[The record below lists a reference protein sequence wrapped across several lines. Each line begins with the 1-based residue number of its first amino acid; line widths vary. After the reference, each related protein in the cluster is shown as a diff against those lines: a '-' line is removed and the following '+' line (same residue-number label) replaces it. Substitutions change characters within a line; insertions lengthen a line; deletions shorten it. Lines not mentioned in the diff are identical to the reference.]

1 MKPAHEGMTRRSSCK
16 STYDLQSPPNK
27 REKNGPAQAEQ
38 RRSCHIL
45 YDGTE
50 GLGLHTWDRYTELG
64 KRGQNTLPA
73 LSRVPSAADQ
83 NYIILAPLN
92 PGSQVG
98 LGGCL
103 WLRALRCSLSWPL
116 LQPDP
121 ASSLKICESCAN
133 FTSHTSVPRWS
144 FHGFPKTFPCCLP
157 SGLAP
162 GTWEGR
168 GERSHCTHHTAS
180 HGSHFL
186 LQKWFFPL
194 SEVLWLGMLRS
205 VVVTAPEACCR

>member
-1 MKPAHEGMTRRSSCK
+1 MKAAHEGMTRRSSCK
-16 STYDLQSPPNK
+16 SAYDLQSPPNK

-98 LGGCL
+98 LRGCTWL
-103 WLRALRCSLSWPL
+103 WVQPLLAPASVLSSIISKYLPL
-116 LQPDP
+116 LQATPLSLGGAFTVFLKHFP
-121 ASSLKICESCAN
+121 AASLRGSPQGYGEVVG
-133 FTSHTSVPRWS
+133 SVP
-144 FHGFPKTFPCCLP
+144 T
-157 SGLAP
+157 AQD
-162 GTWEGR
+162 
-168 GERSHCTHHTAS
+168 HTA
-180 HGSHFL
+180 HHCSHFL
-186 LQKWFFPL
+186 LQKCFFFFPFL
-194 SEVLWLGMLRS
+194 KCFGLAGFGMLTF
-205 VVVTAPEACCR
+205 VAGCCQCT

>member
-1 MKPAHEGMTRRSSCK
+1 MQEGILWRRRKDGRAGEHRRGGRIFGGRNAPALISSPHRSHLISHARNCPTEIILLVWRLVPQVKPAHEGMTRRSSCK
-16 STYDLQSPPNK
+16 SSYDLQSPPQK

-98 LGGCL
+98 LGGCT
-103 WLRALRCSLSWPL
+103 WLCAAASPGPCFSLI
-116 LQPDP
+116 Q
-121 ASSLKICESCAN
+121 
-133 FTSHTSVPRWS
+133 
-144 FHGFPKTFPCCLP
+144 
-157 SGLAP
+157 
-162 GTWEGR
+162 
-168 GERSHCTHHTAS
+168 HH
-180 HGSHFL
+180 L
-186 LQKWFFPL
+186 
-194 SEVLWLGMLRS
+194 
-205 VVVTAPEACCR
+205 